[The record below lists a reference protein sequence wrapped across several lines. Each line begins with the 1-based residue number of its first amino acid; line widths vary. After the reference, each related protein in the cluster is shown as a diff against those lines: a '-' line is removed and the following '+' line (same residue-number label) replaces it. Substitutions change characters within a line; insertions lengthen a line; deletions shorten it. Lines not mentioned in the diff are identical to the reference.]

1 MKVKDY
7 LQTHEWSEVS
17 FIIAKAVKDDKTPLF
32 HSEYKTSSLFHHFE
46 DISYYDDYLIL
57 NDKAMPID
65 WLSGAPWGNEVRR
78 GWAPTRRN
86 VWKGLESTGP
96 ISYKSER
103 LDNALWRKTG
113 KFNN

>member
-1 MKVKDY
+1 MKVKNY

-65 WLSGAPWGNEVRR
+65 WLSGAPWGNAVRR
-78 GWAPTRRN
+78 GWAKCLL
-86 VWKGLESTGP
+86 V
-96 ISYKSER
+96 IS
-103 LDNALWRKTG
+103 RKDLITLYG
-113 KFNN
+113 EKQADSIIKYIDSKIK

>member
-78 GWAPTRRN
+78 GWAKCLLVIN
-86 VWKGLESTGP
+86 
-96 ISYKSER
+96 
-103 LDNALWRKTG
+103 RKDLITLYG
-113 KFNN
+113 EKQANSIIKYIDSKIK